1 MLIFDGRTP
10 GKIVPARGPHDFGW
24 DPVFQVRLCAWLGV
38 RVTHTTDT
46 PPNTHTYIHAYIH
59 TPTQPDGFEETY
71 AEMDKAVKNTISH
84 RYRALAKL
92 RDFLLTQ
99 HGGEDGEGEKAK
111 EA

>member
-1 MLIFDGRTP
+1 MH
-10 GKIVPARGPHDFGW
+10 VP
-24 DPVFQVRLCAWLGV
+24 
-38 RVTHTTDT
+38 
-46 PPNTHTYIHAYIH
+46 YIPSPTNAQDKTNH
-59 TPTQPDGFEETY
+59 TPLQPDGFDDTY

-99 HGGEDGEGEKAK
+99 HGDEKEGK

>member
-1 MLIFDGRTP
+1 MMRT
-10 GKIVPARGPHDFGW
+10 HS
-24 DPVFQVRLCAWLGV
+24 VRL
-38 RVTHTTDT
+38 TTFYT
-46 PPNTHTYIHAYIH
+46 PPPRPPHTCTRA
-59 TPTQPDGFEETY
+59 QPDGFEETY

-99 HGGEDGEGEKAK
+99 HGGEGGGKEGEETAK